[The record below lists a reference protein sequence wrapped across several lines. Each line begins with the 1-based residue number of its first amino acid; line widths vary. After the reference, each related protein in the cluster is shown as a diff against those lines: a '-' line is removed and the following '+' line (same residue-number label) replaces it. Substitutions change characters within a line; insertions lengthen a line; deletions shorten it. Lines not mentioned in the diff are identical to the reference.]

1 LLGDNSKTK
10 TKIENRASRCVF
22 SDIQSTQFLK
32 VISVH
37 VASFAVRRTQ
47 TLETPHFRQF
57 SPDFV
62 LLSRL
67 SRKLDQS
74 LEFFLLITNEQC
86 LNIYNTRFWV
96 SRCHRDDATAPQIL
110 ELIKVRRFRAPGAET
125 VARGGWKT
133 GSPYARL

>member
-10 TKIENRASRCVF
+10 TKIENRASRFVF
-22 SDIQSTQFLK
+22 SDIQSTYFLK
-32 VISVH
+32 FISVH
-37 VASFAVRRTQ
+37 LASFAVRRTQ
-47 TLETPHFRQF
+47 TFGTPHFRPF
-57 SPDFV
+57 SLSFA

-67 SRKLDQS
+67 SRKPEQPLQI
-74 LEFFLLITNEQC
+74 LLRIKNEQC
-86 LNIYNTRFWV
+86 FKIYNTRFWV
-96 SRCHRDDATAPQIL
+96 SRCHRNDATAPQIL